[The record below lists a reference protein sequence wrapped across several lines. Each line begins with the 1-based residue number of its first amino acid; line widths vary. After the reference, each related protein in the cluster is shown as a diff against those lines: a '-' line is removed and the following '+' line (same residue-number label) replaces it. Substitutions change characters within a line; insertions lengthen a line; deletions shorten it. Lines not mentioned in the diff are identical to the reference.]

1 MLTPDTILQNRYRI
15 LRQLGQGGMG
25 TVYEAVDQ
33 RLNTTIALK
42 ETHATDER
50 LLKQFEREAQLLAR
64 LQHPALPRVSDH
76 FTEGDGQFLVM
87 QFIAGEDLGKMI
99 GRQSAGFPV
108 QEVLRWGDE
117 LLDALDYLHAQDPPV
132 IHRDIKP
139 QNLKLSERGRIIL
152 LDFGLAKGLPGG
164 ATQATAQKS
173 VLGYTP
179 NYAPLEQ
186 IHDEGTDA
194 RSDLYSLGATLYHLL
209 TGVVP
214 PGSLKRI
221 TALSNGEADPLVSAH
236 VINSQI
242 PAEVST
248 VLNLS
253 MAIARNRRPA
263 SAAEMRRA
271 LQDAATSA
279 RPDGSEAHTVLIPT
293 VTDPPKPDSPTK
305 ISAAAAAPELTQPIT
320 PAKLSASPS
329 DARRPLARWLLLPG
343 LAVLLLGIG
352 VLAYKFSA
360 GMPWFSSGE
369 KTVADASDTIQQ
381 TPPAQSDFEKKAAA
395 GQQLFQSLKCVECH
409 GDKGEGKIGPALVGL
424 LGEEVRLN
432 NEVTTVADESYIRE
446 SILAPNARIV
456 AGYKPIMPSFRRQ
469 LTDEQVSQLVA
480 FIVQLDA
487 PPSGNNSP

>member
-1 MLTPDTILQNRYRI
+1 MLTSDTVLQNRYRI
-15 LRQLGQGGMG
+15 VRQLGQGGMG

-33 RLNTTIALK
+33 RLNTIVALK
-42 ETHATDER
+42 ETHSADER

-87 QFIAGEDLGKMI
+87 QFIAGEDLGEMLQ
-99 GRQSAGFPV
+99 RRSAGFPV
-108 QEVLRWGDE
+108 QEVMRWGDE
-117 LLDALDYLHAQDPPV
+117 LLDALDYLHTQDPPV

-164 ATQATAQKS
+164 ATQATMQKS

-209 TGVVP
+209 TGIMP

-221 TALSNGEADPLVSAH
+221 TALSNGEADPLVPAH
-236 VINSQI
+236 QINSQI
-242 PAEVST
+242 PAEVSK

-263 SAAEMRRA
+263 NAAEMRRA
-271 LQDAATSA
+271 LHDAATSA

-293 VTDPPKPDSPTK
+293 LTDPSRLDSSTN
-305 ISAAAAAPELTQPIT
+305 ISLPASAP
-320 PAKLSASPS
+320 ASASPIAPAKS
-329 DARRPLARWLLLPG
+329 STSPANARRSFHRRLLLSG
-343 LAVLLLGIG
+343 LAALLLAIV

-360 GMPWFSSGE
+360 QMPQLSPSE
-369 KTVADASDTIQQ
+369 ETIADRSATPQQ
-381 TPPAQSDFEKKAAA
+381 TTPAQSDFEKKAA

-409 GDKGEGKIGPALVGL
+409 GDKGEGKIGPALIGL

-432 NEVTTVADESYIRE
+432 NEVTTIADESYIRE
-446 SILAPNARIV
+446 SILAPNARVV

-469 LTDEQVSQLVA
+469 LNDEQVSQLVA
-480 FIVQLDA
+480 FIVQLGS
-487 PPSGNNSP
+487 PSSENNGP

>member
-1 MLTPDTILQNRYRI
+1 MLTSDTVLQNRYRI
-15 LRQLGQGGMG
+15 VRQLGQGGMG
-25 TVYEAVDQ
+25 TVYEAIDQ
-33 RLNTTIALK
+33 RLNTIVALK
-42 ETHATDER
+42 ETHSADEH

-87 QFIAGEDLGKMI
+87 QFIAGEDLGEMI
-99 GRQSAGFPV
+99 QRRSAGFPV
-108 QEVLRWGDE
+108 QEVIRWGDE
-117 LLDALDYLHAQDPPV
+117 LLDALDYLHTQDPPV

-164 ATQATAQKS
+164 ATQATTQKS

-209 TGVVP
+209 TGIMP

-221 TALSNGEADPLVSAH
+221 TALSNGEADPLVPAQQ
-236 VINSQI
+236 INSQI
-242 PAEVST
+242 PGEVSK

-253 MAIARNRRPA
+253 LAIARNRRPA
-263 SAAEMRRA
+263 SAAKMRRA

-279 RPDGSEAHTVLIPT
+279 RPDGSEARTVLIPT
-293 VTDPPKPDSPTK
+293 VTDPSKLDAPTK
-305 ISAAAAAPELTQPIT
+305 ISTPVAAPEFTQPIA
-320 PAKLSASPS
+320 PAKSSTPLS
-329 DARRPLARWLLLPG
+329 DARRPLNRWLLFSG
-343 LAVLLLGIG
+343 LAGLLLAIV

-360 GMPWFSSGE
+360 GSPQFSPNE
-369 KTVADASDTIQQ
+369 KPITGGSATAQQ
-381 TPPAQSDFEKKAAA
+381 TTPAQSDFEKKAAA

-432 NEVTTVADESYIRE
+432 NEVTTIADESYIRE
-446 SILAPNARIV
+446 SILAPNARVV

-469 LTDEQVSQLVA
+469 LDDEQVSQLVA
-480 FIVQLDA
+480 FIVQLGSS
-487 PPSGNNSP
+487 PSGNNSP